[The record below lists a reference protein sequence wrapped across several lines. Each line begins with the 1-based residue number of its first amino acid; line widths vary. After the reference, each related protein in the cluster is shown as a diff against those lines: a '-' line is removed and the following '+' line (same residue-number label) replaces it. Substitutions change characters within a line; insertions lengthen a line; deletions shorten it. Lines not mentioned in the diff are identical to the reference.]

1 MCAVVRILGL
11 GEVGQ
16 GWRLAP
22 SILWNLE
29 FMGILT
35 AGWVFQL
42 GHEECESKKE
52 VASALICGLLSM
64 WVHLTEP
71 QFSQL
76 LSGIIIPV
84 LPPLKVWPRSNET
97 IFEFQKCK
105 VLYNYCSGGRNGN
118 SEESRLLKCRPRRC
132 QAKTSVFPQFPLD
145 ILEELCTSLSLS
157 LPGDN
162 RAVNLF
168 FLVVVISLGT

>member
-1 MCAVVRILGL
+1 MEIL
-11 GEVGQ
+11 
-16 GWRLAP
+16 P
-22 SILWNLE
+22 
-29 FMGILT
+29 

-42 GHEECESKKE
+42 GHDECESKKE

-64 WVHLTEP
+64 WLNLPEP
-71 QFSQL
+71 QLSQL

-84 LPPLKVWPRSNET
+84 LPPLKGWPRSNET
-97 IFEFQKCK
+97 IFGFQKCK
-105 VLYNYCSGGRNGN
+105 VFYIYCSGGRNGN
-118 SEESRLLKCRPRRC
+118 SEEPRLLKSRPRRC

-145 ILEELCTSLSLS
+145 ILEKCWTSPSLS

-162 RAVNLF
+162 GAVNLF